1 MKNNSN
7 INNDCSAF
15 GEAPWMSAKYVV
27 HPELSEKNG
36 VATHPFRPEE
46 TPDEASS

>member
-1 MKNNSN
+1 VLREVLREL
-7 INNDCSAF
+7 AVF
-15 GEAPWMSAKYVV
+15 ARYVV

-36 VATHPFRPEE
+36 VATHPFGPEE

>member
-1 MKNNSN
+1 VVGPAAALNAAT
-7 INNDCSAF
+7 DLAVSAR
-15 GEAPWMSAKYVV
+15 YVV

-36 VATHPFRPEE
+36 VATHPFGPEE